1 MVLIPGINC
10 IIVVVFQNDFN
21 SCYFQGVNWSMD
33 HKQTKINWVVAGLL
47 LGIFVGALDQTIVST
62 AMPTVITELGG
73 FEHYVWVFS
82 AYMIATVVATPIFGK
97 LSDIYGRKWFFLLG
111 LVLFLVGSVL
121 CGVAGSMVELIIYRA
136 VQGIGGGALMPIA
149 FAVIFDIFPPEKRG
163 KMNGLFGAVFGL
175 SSVFGPALGAYI
187 TDYIDWRWVF
197 YINVPIGLVAIALIY
212 FGYREKSSLRKQKI
226 DWTGATTLVTA
237 ILSFMFAIELGGSDT
252 YAWGSWQIIG
262 LFVLFVVSFLLF
274 LAVERKVAD
283 PIVELKLFKSKLF
296 TASQAI
302 GFLYGIIMVSGAT
315 YIPLFIQGVY
325 GESASAAGQTLTPMM
340 LAVVASSMLG
350 GPLVNKMSYRGI
362 MLISTAILAVAMVLL
377 GTMTVDTPRWTVT
390 LYMVLV
396 GLGIGVNFV
405 VLNISVLHGLPGQYK
420 GAAIS
425 LITFFRTIGSALGVT
440 VLGVLQKSDY
450 KSRIESVFQDP
461 AQAAQFSDPKALL
474 IPQVRSGLPEE
485 VIHSAT
491 NALAG
496 SIAYLFL
503 ISILITV
510 VGFIFVMLLGKARM
524 QIPSGTKEDGKLE
537 PGPVGH
543 I

>member
-1 MVLIPGINC
+1 
-10 IIVVVFQNDFN
+10 
-21 SCYFQGVNWSMD
+21 MD
-33 HKQTKINWVVAGLL
+33 RKQTKINWVVAGLL
-47 LGIFVGALDQTIVST
+47 LGMFVGALDQTIVST

-97 LSDIYGRKWFFLLG
+97 LSDIYGRKLFFQLG
-111 LVLFLVGSVL
+111 LVLFLIGSVL
-121 CGVAGSMVELIIYRA
+121 CGIAGTMTELIVYRA
-136 VQGIGGGALMPIA
+136 IQGIGGGALMPIA

-197 YINVPIGLVAIALIY
+197 YINLPIGLVAFLLMHL
-212 FGYREKSSLRKQKI
+212 GYREKPALRKQTI
-226 DWTGATTLVTA
+226 DWGGATTLVLA
-237 ILSFMFAIELGGSDT
+237 ILGFMFAIELAGSET

-262 LFVLFVVSFLLF
+262 LFLLFVVCFLLF
-274 LAVERKVAD
+274 LAIERKVAD
-283 PIVELKLFKSKLF
+283 PIVELKLFKSRLF

-362 MLISTAILAVAMVLL
+362 MLISTLILAVSMALL

-396 GLGIGVNFV
+396 GFGIGVNFV

-440 VLGVLQKSDY
+440 VLGVVQKVDY
-450 KSRIESVFQDP
+450 KARVEAALPDP
-461 AQAAQFSDPKALL
+461 AAASQFSDPKALL
-474 IPQVRSGLPEE
+474 IPQVRAALPPDI
-485 VIHSAT
+485 VANAT
-491 NALAG
+491 KALAG
-496 SIAYLFL
+496 SISYLFL
-503 ISILITV
+503 ISILIIV
-510 VGFIFVMLLGKARM
+510 VGFVFVMMLGKARM
-524 QIPSGTKEDGKLE
+524 ELPSAAAKGDKGNLE

-543 I
+543 M

>member
-1 MVLIPGINC
+1 
-10 IIVVVFQNDFN
+10 
-21 SCYFQGVNWSMD
+21 MD
-33 HKQTKINWVVAGLL
+33 QKLTKTNWVVAGLL

-62 AMPTVITELGG
+62 AMPTVIGELGG

-97 LSDIYGRKWFFLLG
+97 LSDIYGRKLFFQIGLILFLL
-111 LVLFLVGSVL
+111 GSVL
-121 CGVAGSMVELIIYRA
+121 CGIASSMTELIIYRA
-136 VQGIGGGALMPIA
+136 LQGIGGGALMPIA

-175 SSVFGPALGAYI
+175 SSVFGPSLGAYI

-197 YINVPIGLVAIALIY
+197 YINVPIGAVAMALIH
-212 FGYREKSSLRKQKI
+212 FGYKEKTAHQRKKI
-226 DWTGATTLVTA
+226 DWGGATTLVLA
-237 ILSFMFAIELGGSDT
+237 ILSFMFAIELGGAET

-262 LFVLFVVSFLLF
+262 LFALFAASFALFLLF
-274 LAVERKVAD
+274 ERRATE
-283 PIVELKLFKSKLF
+283 PIVELKLFKSRLF
-296 TASQAI
+296 TASQAV

-340 LAVVASSMLG
+340 LAVVASSMIG
-350 GPLVNKMSYRGI
+350 GPLVNRMTYRSI
-362 MLISTAILAVAMVLL
+362 MLASTIVLAGSMALL

-405 VLNISVLHGLPGQYK
+405 VLNLSVLHGLPGQYK

-440 VLGVLQKSDY
+440 VLGVIQKVDF
-450 KSRIESVFQDP
+450 KSRIAELFP
-461 AQAAQFSDPKALL
+461 DPKMAEQFADPKMLVV
-474 IPQVRSGLPEE
+474 PEVRSQLPPDA
-485 VIHSAT
+485 IRHAT
-491 NALAG
+491 EALAG
-496 SIAYLFL
+496 SISQLFL
-503 ISILITV
+503 ISIAITA
-510 VGFIFVMLLGKARM
+510 VGFVFVLMMGRA
-524 QIPSGTKEDGKLE
+524 KLE
-537 PGPVGH
+537 VPSKGGRQEGDLQPGPVGH
-543 I
+543 

>member
-1 MVLIPGINC
+1 
-10 IIVVVFQNDFN
+10 
-21 SCYFQGVNWSMD
+21 MD
-33 HKQTKINWVVAGLL
+33 RKQTKINWVVAGLL
-47 LGIFVGALDQTIVST
+47 LGMFVGALDQTIVST

-97 LSDIYGRKWFFLLG
+97 LSDIYGRKLFFQLG
-111 LVLFLVGSVL
+111 LVVFLLGSVL
-121 CGVAGSMVELIIYRA
+121 CGIANSMFELIVYRA
-136 VQGIGGGALMPIA
+136 IQGIGGGALMPIA

-197 YINVPIGLVAIALIY
+197 YINLPIGAVALLLMH
-212 FGYREKSSLRKQKI
+212 FGYREKAAHRKQKI
-226 DWTGATTLVTA
+226 DWAGATTLVVA
-237 ILSFMFAIELGGSDT
+237 ILSFMFAIELGGSET

-262 LFVLFVVSFLLF
+262 LFVLFVVSFALF
-274 LAVERKVAD
+274 LVAERRVSD
-283 PIVELKLFKSKLF
+283 PIVELKLFKSRLF

-302 GFLYGIIMVSGAT
+302 GFLYGIIMVAGAT

-350 GPLVNKMSYRGI
+350 GPLINKLSYRSI
-362 MLISTAILAVAMVLL
+362 MLGSTVILAGSMALL
-377 GTMTVDTPRWTVT
+377 GTMTVDTPRWVVT
-390 LYMVLV
+390 MYMVLV

-405 VLNISVLHGLPGQYK
+405 VLNISVLHGLPGQFK

-425 LITFFRTIGSALGVT
+425 LITFFRTVGSALGVT
-440 VLGVLQKSDY
+440 VLGVLQKVDY
-450 KSRIESVFQDP
+450 KSRIEAVFPDP
-461 AQAAQFSDPKALL
+461 KMAEQFSDPKMLL
-474 IPQVRSGLPEE
+474 MPQVRSGLPAE
-485 VIHSAT
+485 VVGNAT
-491 NALAG
+491 KALAG
-496 SIAYLFL
+496 SISYLFW

-510 VGFIFVMLLGKARM
+510 VGFVFVMMLGRARM
-524 QIPSGTKEDGKLE
+524 ELPSEKEKQAGGLE

-543 I
+543 M

>member
-1 MVLIPGINC
+1 
-10 IIVVVFQNDFN
+10 
-21 SCYFQGVNWSMD
+21 MD
-33 HKQTKINWVVAGLL
+33 LKQTKINWVVAGLL

-62 AMPTVITELGG
+62 AMPTVVTELGG

-97 LSDIYGRKWFFLLG
+97 LSDIYGRKLFFQLG
-111 LVLFLVGSVL
+111 LVLFLLGSVL
-121 CGVAGSMVELIIYRA
+121 CGIAGSMTELIVYRA
-136 VQGIGGGALMPIA
+136 IQGIGGGALMPIA

-197 YINVPIGLVAIALIY
+197 YINVPIGLVALSLMH
-212 FGYREKSSLRKQKI
+212 FGYREKAAQRKQTI
-226 DWTGATTLVTA
+226 DWGGATTLVTA
-237 ILSFMFAIELGGSDT
+237 ILGFMFAIELGGSET
-252 YAWGSWQIIG
+252 YAWGSWQIVG
-262 LFVLFVVSFLLF
+262 LFALFVVCFLLF
-274 LAVERKVAD
+274 LAFERKVAH
-283 PIVELKLFKSKLF
+283 PIVELKLFKSRLF

-340 LAVVASSMLG
+340 VAVVVSSMVG
-350 GPLVNKMSYRGI
+350 GRLINKMSYRSI
-362 MLISTAILAVAMVLL
+362 MLISTIILAVAMILL

-440 VLGVLQKSDY
+440 VLGVIQKVDY
-450 KSRIESVFQDP
+450 KARVESLFPDP
-461 AQAAQFSDPKALL
+461 AQAAQFADPKALL
-474 IPQVRSGLPEE
+474 IPQVRATLPQD
-485 VIHSAT
+485 VIAGVT
-491 NALAG
+491 KALAG
-496 SIAYLFL
+496 SISYLFL
-503 ISILITV
+503 VSILITV
-510 VGFIFVMLLGKARM
+510 VGFAFVLMLGRARM
-524 QIPSGTKEDGKLE
+524 ELPSAADKDQGNLE
-537 PGPVGH
+537 PGPVSH
-543 I
+543 M